1 MAKDSGSK
9 VIQMKVDGGMS
20 VNNFVLQAQADFTDI
35 KIVRKVES
43 EITGIG
49 AAIAAGLKVGF
60 WESLEEVEAKIKI
73 DRVFQSNMDDQAR
86 EKKYKRWTQ
95 AVERSLGF
103 GWENDT

>member
-1 MAKDSGSK
+1 
-9 VIQMKVDGGMS
+9 MKVDGGMS